1 MKDQKAILH
10 KCLRNDWPAFVI
22 AGTDVCAVE
31 TMEAYLEIARQKGCS
46 KAFLDD
52 MQLVIDE
59 MKHFQKD
66 EPEHIKIPD

>member
-10 KCLRNDWPAFVI
+10 KCLKNDWPAFVI

-31 TMEAYLEIARQKGCS
+31 AMEAYLVIAQQKGCS
-46 KAFLDD
+46 KAFLED

-59 MKHFQKD
+59 MKQFQSE
-66 EPEHIKIPD
+66 EPEHIKVPD